1 MYAFHHGLKCI
12 MQVERGISKLHTVL
26 KRVISCLRSA
36 VCSACDVCVCDK
48 ETGDAFHRHADWSD
62 ITGSYNTADTVVKDR
77 RTK

>member
-1 MYAFHHGLKCI
+1 MSAIGGVF
-12 MQVERGISKLHTVL
+12 
-26 KRVISCLRSA
+26 CLRR
-36 VCSACDVCVCDK
+36 VCVCDK